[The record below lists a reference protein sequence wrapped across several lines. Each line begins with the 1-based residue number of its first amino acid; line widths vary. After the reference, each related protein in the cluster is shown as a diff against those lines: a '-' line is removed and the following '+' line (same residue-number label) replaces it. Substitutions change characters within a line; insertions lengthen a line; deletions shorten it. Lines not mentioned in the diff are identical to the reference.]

1 MLRSSG
7 VPEIPAARSKDIMM
21 SLAHSAPHPPRQLVP
36 QRIVRRLIA
45 AEGYLEL
52 DLPSRSLAELDQ
64 IGHPSEAGLL
74 EPYVHYLR
82 GESLK
87 DLERFHDA
95 INFLHEA
102 ARTIPAPFN
111 SSAWLSLGECFR
123 HDGQPILAEVAEM
136 FAETP
141 PEPLQEQFAMEDPA
155 FGCQIEAFP
164 QPVVDLKTLSPR
176 F

>member
-1 MLRSSG
+1 
-7 VPEIPAARSKDIMM
+7 MM
-21 SLAHSAPHPPRQLVP
+21 STANPTTKPASHLVP
-36 QRIVRRLIA
+36 QRIVRRLIS

-52 DLPSRSLAELDQ
+52 DLPLRALAELDQ
-64 IGHPSEAGLL
+64 VGHPTEAGLL

-87 DLERFHDA
+87 ELERFHEA

-111 SSAWLSLGECFR
+111 SAAWLSLGECFR

-136 FAETP
+136 FAESP
-141 PEPLQEQFAMEDPA
+141 PEPLQEQCAADGPA
-155 FGCQIEAFP
+155 FGCQIVAMP
-164 QPVVDLKTLSPR
+164 LPPVDLKTLSPR